1 MANIL
6 SFKSHKVTNVT
17 YLPIIN
23 QLCIFSTGT
32 GTITKNELKYF
43 YTAFMDAGKLGDQ
56 KLEEFTNDAYRNLTA
71 VSKTW
76 NYDLDFIF
84 QKEICS
90 TYQNTYV

>member
-1 MANIL
+1 MPNRL
-6 SFKSHKVTNVT
+6 SFKSHKVTNII
-17 YLPIIN
+17 YLP
-23 QLCIFSTGT
+23 FSTGT

-84 QKEICS
+84 
-90 TYQNTYV
+90 